1 MDVKDVRT
9 KLGRDVKEARTNL
22 GRDVKEERTFYMD
35 VYNRKQY
42 DVFYTCFLERMCI
55 RIKKN
60 CHIYIYLRNRKNKV
74 SK

>member
-42 DVFYTCFLERMCI
+42 DVFLYMLFGTHVYKNQEKLLYIHIF
-55 RIKKN
+55 KK
-60 CHIYIYLRNRKNKV
+60 HEE
-74 SK
+74 